1 MQGKGRAKGFHR
13 VHSGDH
19 RIIFRISDA
28 VLLVCVVEIG
38 NRKDV
43 HRGLESLI
51 DGPDESNHPASCVR

>member
-43 HRGLESLI
+43 HRGL
-51 DGPDESNHPASCVR
+51 